1 MIFLLSKTSGCFHL
15 APNKT
20 TAAMKPVSD
29 TIDRALLKKQ
39 ILEEGIKQHQ
49 SVIDDFAQSIKEL
62 LAANGNGQPAT
73 EEAVQ
78 RANQIADQL
87 EFAREEMLT
96 LQDMQRNIETIHSQV
111 QLGSVVVTDKD
122 TFFVS
127 VSIERFYVGDLK
139 VFGLSTKTPLYRA
152 MEGKKK
158 GDTFSYGG
166 IQYRIE
172 DVF

>member
-1 MIFLLSKTSGCFHL
+1 
-15 APNKT
+15 
-20 TAAMKPVSD
+20 MKPVSD

-39 ILEEGIKQHQ
+39 ILEEGIRQHQ

-62 LAANGNGQPAT
+62 LTGNGNGQPAM

-78 RANQIADQL
+78 RANRIADQL
-87 EFAREEMLT
+87 DFARAEMTT
-96 LQDMQRNIETIHSQV
+96 LQDMQRSIETIHNEV

-127 VSIERFYVGDLK
+127 VSIERFYVGNMK
-139 VFGLSTKTPLYRA
+139 VFGLSAKTPLYRA

-158 GDTFSYGG
+158 GDTFSYGD
-166 IQYRIE
+166 IDYRIE

>member
-1 MIFLLSKTSGCFHL
+1 MTKRPSV
-15 APNKT
+15 
-20 TAAMKPVSD
+20 MKPASD
-29 TIDRALLKKQ
+29 TIDRAVLKKQ

-62 LAANGNGQPAT
+62 LTGNGQPAM

-78 RANQIADQL
+78 RANTIADQL
-87 EFAREEMLT
+87 DFARAEMIT
-96 LQDMQRNIETIHSQV
+96 LQDMQRTIGTIHDQV

-127 VSIERFYVGDLK
+127 VSIERFYVGEMK
-139 VFGLSTKTPLYRA
+139 IFGLSTKTPLYQA

-158 GDTFSYGG
+158 GDTFSYGD
-166 IQYRIE
+166 INYHIE